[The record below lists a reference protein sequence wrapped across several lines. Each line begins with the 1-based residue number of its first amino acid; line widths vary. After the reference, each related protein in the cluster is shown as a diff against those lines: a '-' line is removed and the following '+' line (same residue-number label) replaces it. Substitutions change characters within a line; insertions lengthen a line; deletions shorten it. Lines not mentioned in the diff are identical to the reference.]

1 MCIRDSYIAKLINFL
16 NSSASFSLKGFK
28 EVLDSID
35 GGKNDAMKTEAVPTS
50 VAVQNAIPQNV
61 QKTNVQ
67 ATPVMPKPAETT
79 YQAPTSSQTNTSVG
93 FQGSVQKPKT
103 PNNIAAPAQS
113 ITIPQKSP
121 TMAKPQSS
129 FAVPGKVQPENVSQ
143 QTTESSEKPMSMFYL
158 LQHYNKENAAI
169 YKAQKEAKKSGKKQN
184 IQQPQAQPQIQY
196 TQVQQPT
203 STYNPM
209 PAPNTVVT
217 PAKVPATQVANNSA
231 VSNNVPINNF
241 APVQQPANMVQPNFG
256 DTTVLSGD
264 NIGDTTVLG
273 SDMGTT
279 YQQAKSAYLVRKK
292 NNERIKI
299 TKDVFYIGKEL
310 SLIHI

>member
-1 MCIRDSYIAKLINFL
+1 
-16 NSSASFSLKGFK
+16 
-28 EVLDSID
+28 
-35 GGKNDAMKTEAVPTS
+35 MKTEAVPTS

-169 YKAQKEAKKSGKKQN
+169 YKAQKEAKKVVVRNKIYSSLKLNRKFN
-184 IQQPQAQPQIQY
+184 IHKYSSQHQLITLCQH
-196 TQVQQPT
+196 
-203 STYNPM
+203 
-209 PAPNTVVT
+209 
-217 PAKVPATQVANNSA
+217 
-231 VSNNVPINNF
+231 PIR
-241 APVQQPANMVQPNFG
+241 
-256 DTTVLSGD
+256 L
-264 NIGDTTVLG
+264 
-273 SDMGTT
+273 
-279 YQQAKSAYLVRKK
+279 
-292 NNERIKI
+292 
-299 TKDVFYIGKEL
+299 
-310 SLIHI
+310 

>member
-1 MCIRDSYIAKLINFL
+1 
-16 NSSASFSLKGFK
+16 
-28 EVLDSID
+28 
-35 GGKNDAMKTEAVPTS
+35 MKTEAVPTS

-143 QTTESSEKPMSMFYL
+143 QTTESSEKPMSMFTYCSTITRKM
-158 LQHYNKENAAI
+158 LQYIKH
-169 YKAQKEAKKSGKKQN
+169 KKRLKK
-184 IQQPQAQPQIQY
+184 
-196 TQVQQPT
+196 
-203 STYNPM
+203 
-209 PAPNTVVT
+209 
-217 PAKVPATQVANNSA
+217 
-231 VSNNVPINNF
+231 
-241 APVQQPANMVQPNFG
+241 
-256 DTTVLSGD
+256 
-264 NIGDTTVLG
+264 
-273 SDMGTT
+273 
-279 YQQAKSAYLVRKK
+279 
-292 NNERIKI
+292 
-299 TKDVFYIGKEL
+299 
-310 SLIHI
+310 